1 MAVSGST
8 PKFHNQL
15 AVREIRIG
23 VREFNCI
30 GVLPPHDHPHIYLA
44 MEHRSLC
51 PYCSTLFVFDERL
64 APTETDPAGCYFEEQ
79 TLGCEASAGRR
90 APRSF
95 GARSARSRR
104 PYNLVG
110 WPRAAPSSDRDGRF
124 ATVA

>member
-1 MAVSGST
+1 MAVNGNT

-23 VREFNCI
+23 VREFNCV

-64 APTETDPAGCYFEEQ
+64 APTETDQQAVI
-79 TLGCEASAGRR
+79 LRSKHWDVRR
-90 APRSF
+90 AQEPERRRL
-95 GARSARSRR
+95 AR
-104 PYNLVG
+104 
-110 WPRAAPSSDRDGRF
+110 
-124 ATVA
+124 

>member
-44 MEHRSLC
+44 MENRSLC
-51 PYCSTLFVFDERL
+51 PYCSTLFVFDERF
-64 APTETDPAGCYFEEQ
+64 APPRPIQQAVILRSKHWDV
-79 TLGCEASAGRR
+79 RR
-90 APRSF
+90 AQEPERRRL
-95 GARSARSRR
+95 AR
-104 PYNLVG
+104 
-110 WPRAAPSSDRDGRF
+110 
-124 ATVA
+124 